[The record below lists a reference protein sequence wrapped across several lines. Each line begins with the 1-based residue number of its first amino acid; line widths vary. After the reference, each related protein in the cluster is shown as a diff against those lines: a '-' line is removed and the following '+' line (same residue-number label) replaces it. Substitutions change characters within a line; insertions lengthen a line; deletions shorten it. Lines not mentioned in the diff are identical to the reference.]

1 MLHSYVTYLV
11 EFKLF
16 SVISYSVDE
25 TFVLFLKKLK
35 IFDAPAISGKKIQ
48 TKQKIGKSF
57 SKQTKTDEKKCCVFK

>member
-48 TKQKIGKSF
+48 TKLKIWKEF
-57 SKQTKTDEKKCCVFK
+57 FQTNKNR

>member
-1 MLHSYVTYLV
+1 MLHSYVTYVV

-48 TKQKIGKSF
+48 TKQKIWKEF
-57 SKQTKTDEKKCCVFK
+57 FQTNKNR